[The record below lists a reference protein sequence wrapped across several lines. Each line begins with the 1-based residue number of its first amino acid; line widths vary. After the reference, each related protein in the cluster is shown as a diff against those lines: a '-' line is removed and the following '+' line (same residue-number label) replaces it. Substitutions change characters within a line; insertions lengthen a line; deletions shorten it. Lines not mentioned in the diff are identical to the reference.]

1 MISNS
6 YRGNQ
11 QYTNRFHPNY
21 VLDLH
26 SSRYGKNQWARISSK
41 LVRRTPQECKAR
53 WYEWLDPSIK
63 KIEWSKEEDKELL
76 RTLSPV
82 VGRTAKQCFERYQR
96 LLDEAEQREAA
107 EGDDDLGLTGTGA
120 ETGPSADH
128 VRKLR
133 PGEVDSHPEAQP
145 ARPDPI
151 DLDGHEIEEA
161 NVDEEE
167 RIEDVENRVEEVGEK
182 VEVIEKAN
190 QQVVDQQIDWGSDGE
205 GDCDMFQKEKDEI
218 KGQILAIGQ
227 ETANAVAKLMKLIP
241 KYHKEEARIIK
252 ERLKNSLEEK
262 IADAYMYL
270 DSNL

>member
-1 MISNS
+1 MKIIK
-6 YRGNQ
+6 RGGVW
-11 QYTNRFHPNY
+11 RDSEDEI
-21 VLDLH
+21 LKAAIAK
-26 SSRYGKNQWARISSK
+26 YGKNQWARISSK

-63 KIEWSKEEDKELL
+63 KNRMVERRDKELL

-107 EGDDDLGLTGTGA
+107 EGDDDLGLTGTGPRLDRVLTMYA
-120 ETGPSADH
+120 SYGLAKSIHT
-128 VRKLR
+128 RRLNQR
-133 PGEVDSHPEAQP
+133 
-145 ARPDPI
+145 DPI
-151 DLDGHEIEEA
+151 QLI
-161 NVDEEE
+161 
-167 RIEDVENRVEEVGEK
+167 
-182 VEVIEKAN
+182 
-190 QQVVDQQIDWGSDGE
+190 WT
-205 GDCDMFQKEKDEI
+205 DMKSKRRTSMKRRELKMRLRHVPKEKDEI